1 MNLNGKEIL
10 SKFEEPT
17 ISTSVQSWS
26 YALKNHQLF
35 QKTQFCIN
43 LLRKRNNQ
51 MFPELGFGM
60 PCRPSFEGLEYK
72 YREKLN
78 KPERNYVKV
87 FKNVYIYI
95 KNQM

>member
-1 MNLNGKEIL
+1 
-10 SKFEEPT
+10 
-17 ISTSVQSWS
+17 
-26 YALKNHQLF
+26 
-35 QKTQFCIN
+35 
-43 LLRKRNNQ
+43 

-60 PCRPSFEGLEYK
+60 LCHPSFEGLEYK